1 YTSPSFVSPA
11 HLRFR
16 YRLDGLHSDWIEA
29 GTRRTAFFTN
39 LPPGRYT
46 FRVAVTRGD
55 GTWTEA
61 EAPLP
66 ILVEPRAHE
75 TGWFRVLL
83 ALALVLAA
91 AGLWSWRARLLRE
104 RARELERIVWERT
117 AELEHEKE
125 ITARQASALA
135 ELDRAKGRFFANI
148 THEFRT
154 PLTLILGPLRDLTV
168 GRHGLLPA
176 AVHAQHEMMLRNAR
190 RLLRLINQVLDLA
203 RLESGGLT
211 LDAAPRDLVEL
222 ALATTRSF
230 TPLAERRGIALA
242 FHAEE
247 DRLVTNLEAEQI
259 EKVLLNLLSNAF
271 KFTEP
276 GGRVEVTAAAQGGE
290 AVIEVRDTGVGIEPG
305 QLQRV
310 FDRFYQA
317 DTSATRRHEGSGIGL
332 SLAKELVELHGGTLS
347 ARSQPGEGSTFTIRL
362 PLLAA
367 AEAGDTHPGRD
378 GTSRAWVPLDS
389 SMRIRN
395 RDAGAAHPLVERELH
410 ANGGDPVE
418 AAVREPD
425 EADRTTVLVVD
436 DNADIRAYV
445 RVVLT
450 PGFRVVEA
458 ADGEEGLERAREAL
472 PDLVLADVMMPRLDG
487 IGLARALR
495 GDPATDCIPVI
506 LLTARAEAGHE
517 VEGHGAG
524 ADDYITKP
532 FDSSVLEARVA
543 NLIASRRRLRE
554 RFRQEGVPAPTAAS
568 AEAAPARSEMEEQ
581 LRAAVEA
588 NLTDPDFNPEA
599 LADAADLSYQQLY
612 RRLREELDAT
622 PSQFIRT
629 VRVERAAELLRD
641 GAGSVTEVAYSVG
654 FNSLSHFNRCF
665 RERFGAAPS
674 ESLRTRA

>member
-83 ALALVLAA
+83 ALALVLTV

-148 THEFRT
+148 SHEFRT
-154 PLTLILGPLRDLTV
+154 PLTLILGPLRDFV
-168 GRHGLLPA
+168 EGRHGPLPEP
-176 AVHAQHEMMLRNAR
+176 VRVQHEMMLRNSQ

-211 LDAAPRDLVEL
+211 LHAAPLDLVEF
-222 ALATTRSF
+222 ARATARSF

-242 FHAEE
+242 FHSDAG
-247 DRLVTNLEAEQI
+247 RLVASVDAEQM

-276 GGRVEVTAAAQGGE
+276 GGWVEVTLRTEGGS
-290 AVIEVRDTGVGIEPG
+290 AVLEVRDSGIGVAPA
-305 QLQRV
+305 QLPRI
-310 FDRFYQA
+310 FNRFYQA
-317 DTSATRRHEGSGIGL
+317 DSSVTRRHEGSGIGL
-332 SLAKELVELHGGTLS
+332 SLVKELVELHGGTITAQS
-347 ARSQPGEGSTFTIRL
+347 RQGEGSTFAVHL
-362 PLLAA
+362 PLLTVGQA
-367 AEAGDTHPGRD
+367 
-378 GTSRAWVPLDS
+378 S
-389 SMRIRN
+389 SG
-395 RDAGAAHPLVERELH
+395 AGAAPAPWMPIEAPLRLRDEPASPVV
-410 ANGGDPVE
+410 ADVGDAE
-418 AAVREPD
+418 D
-425 EADRTTVLVVD
+425 ADRTTVLVVD
-436 DNADIRAYV
+436 DNADV
-445 RVVLT
+445 RGYARSVLEAS
-450 PGFRVVEA
+450 FRVIEA
-458 ADGEEGLERAREAL
+458 ADGEEGLECAREAL

-487 IGLARALR
+487 IGLVRALR
-495 GDPATDCIPVI
+495 QDPATDCIPVI
-506 LLTARAEAGHE
+506 LLTARAEPGHE
-517 VEGHGAG
+517 VEGLGAG
-524 ADDYITKP
+524 AEDYLTKP
-532 FDSSVLEARVA
+532 FDSAVLAARVA

-554 RFRQEGVPAPTAAS
+554 RFRQEGVPTPAAPTP
-568 AEAAPARSEMEEQ
+568 APTRSDLEER

-588 NLTDPDFNPEA
+588 HLTEPDFNPEA
-599 LADAADLSYQQLY
+599 LAAAAGLSYKQLY
-612 RRLREELDAT
+612 RRLDAELNAT

-629 VRVERAAELLRD
+629 VRVERAAELLGE
-641 GAGSVTEVAYSVG
+641 GAGSITEVAYSVG

-665 RERFGAAPS
+665 RERFGTAPS
-674 ESLRTRA
+674 DSLRTPT